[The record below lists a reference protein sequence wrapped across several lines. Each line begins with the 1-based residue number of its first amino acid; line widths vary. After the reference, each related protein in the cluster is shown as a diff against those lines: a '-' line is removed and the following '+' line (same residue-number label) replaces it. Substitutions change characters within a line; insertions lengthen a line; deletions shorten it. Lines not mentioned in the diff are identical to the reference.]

1 MAKALDRIRAW
12 FNQNG
17 WTPFAF
23 QEEVWQAYL
32 DGQSGL
38 IYSPT
43 GTGKTYAAWLGPL
56 IEWMESNPSPLKTDK
71 SALKRSAAPALR
83 VLWITP
89 LRALAADTA
98 TALQTSLDQLDIHWT
113 VETRTGDTSATVRNR
128 QRNQLPTVL
137 ITTPESLSLLLT
149 REDAAEQFTD
159 LQMVVVDE
167 WHELLSTKRGVQT
180 ELALARLRCWRPN
193 LRTWGLSATVGNLDA
208 ALRTLIGVTDFET
221 SEVPVGRLVRGDI
234 SKVLLVDSLIPETIE
249 RFPWAGHLGLKLLP
263 RVIDIVAAN
272 RTTLIFTN
280 TRNQTERWYQEIL
293 EARPDWAGEIA
304 LHHSSLEK
312 KTREWVENGLRS
324 GILRCVVCTSSLDLG
339 VDFPAVDAALQ
350 IGSPKGTARL
360 LQRAGRSGH
369 RP

>member
-32 DGQSGL
+32 DGESGL

-56 IEWMESNPSPLKTDK
+56 IEWMSSHPSLA
-71 SALKRSAAPALR
+71 SQGENSRKRSSAPPLH

-113 VETRTGDTSATVRNR
+113 VETRTGDTSTTVRNR
-128 QRNQLPTVL
+128 QRTRLPTVL

-180 ELALARLRCWRPN
+180 ELALARLRRWRPN
-193 LRTWGLSATVGNLDA
+193 FRTWGLSATVGNLDA
-208 ALRTLIGVTDFET
+208 ALRTLIGVADFET
-221 SEVPVGRLVRGDI
+221 GEVPVGRLV
-234 SKVLLVDSLIPETIE
+234 
-249 RFPWAGHLGLKLLP
+249 
-263 RVIDIVAAN
+263 
-272 RTTLIFTN
+272 
-280 TRNQTERWYQEIL
+280 
-293 EARPDWAGEIA
+293 
-304 LHHSSLEK
+304 
-312 KTREWVENGLRS
+312 
-324 GILRCVVCTSSLDLG
+324 
-339 VDFPAVDAALQ
+339 
-350 IGSPKGTARL
+350 
-360 LQRAGRSGH
+360 
-369 RP
+369 